1 MHHLYLGGGGGGGGE
16 GRRCSDSLFA
26 LVVGEM
32 CDDVHVL
39 GEGVDENLVV
49 SAFPGID
56 QDENGCKLIVN
67 VICDSN
73 LYSYVYMPFV

>member
-1 MHHLYLGGGGGGGGE
+1 
-16 GRRCSDSLFA
+16 
-26 LVVGEM
+26 M

-39 GEGVDENLVV
+39 GAEVDENLVV